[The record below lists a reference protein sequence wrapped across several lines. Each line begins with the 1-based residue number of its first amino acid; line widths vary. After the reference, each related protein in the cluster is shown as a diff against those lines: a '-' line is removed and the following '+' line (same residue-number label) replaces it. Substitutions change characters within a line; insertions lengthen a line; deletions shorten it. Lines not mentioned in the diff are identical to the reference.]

1 MFRLPMPLT
10 SKFPVC
16 RPQSDDA
23 KSAVVI
29 DNSLGFNGYLPATDA
44 FVPEAFSGGLHEPNK
59 SKDSR
64 LQGPR
69 TCGSPI
75 GRPVSVMLSATG
87 HSGLVKTCGEK
98 GGGIPGTSMNAGV
111 IESTV
116 LLAKNL
122 TVCPRVAG
130 LTSLAFGGLVVW
142 CSKTLAICPR
152 LVVEPEPVRTLS
164 VLDIAGGDVS
174 GEGLIAIAPKSCSN
188 LRGAGGRHGVST
200 GSSISASRNSIP
212 T

>member
-16 RPQSDDA
+16 LPQSDDA
-23 KSAVVI
+23 KSAAVI

-44 FVPEAFSGGLHEPNK
+44 FVPEALSRGLHEPNK

-75 GRPVSVMLSATG
+75 GRPVSAMLSATG
-87 HSGLVKTCGEK
+87 LSGLVKTCGEE
-98 GGGIPGTSMNAGV
+98 GGGIPCMSMNAGV

-122 TVCPRVAG
+122 TDCPRVAG

-164 VLDIAGGDVS
+164 VVDIAGGDVT
-174 GEGLIAIAPKSCSN
+174 GEGLIPIAPKSCSN
-188 LRGAGGRHGVST
+188 LRGVDGRLRVST
-200 GSSISASRNSIP
+200 GSSISASRNFVP